1 MLFDGIGAANLP
13 TVWFAG
19 VLAAFL
25 GTALLLYCL
34 MNELPRDGGREF
46 AHQGNLSAGKP
57 RGAGLIFILVFA
69 VIGMLFVG
77 KNIEIAI
84 YLLLTVAEMLT
95 GYLDDRSSIPWNEYK
110 KGLLD
115 LIVAVIAAVTYIRCN
130 GTTITISL
138 LDLQWTVPPLLFGLA
153 AVILIWVSINVTNCT
168 DGVDGL
174 LGTLSLITLGTLLLA
189 GQITGMDT
197 AFRFVIT
204 VLMSCLVGY
213 LWFNAT
219 PSLLMMGDAGSRA
232 LGFFIAVA
240 ALKTGDPFL
249 YLLAALVMIVDGGA
263 GLAKIALLRF
273 LKIHILKNIRTPI
286 HDHVRKNKDW
296 SNTHTVFRFAAVQL
310 VFSAATIWILLR

>member
-1 MLFDGIGAANLP
+1 M
-13 TVWFAG
+13 
-19 VLAAFL
+19 
-25 GTALLLYCL
+25 
-34 MNELPRDGGREF
+34 
-46 AHQGNLSAGKP
+46 
-57 RGAGLIFILVFA
+57 
-69 VIGMLFVG
+69 
-77 KNIEIAI
+77 
-84 YLLLTVAEMLT
+84 
-95 GYLDDRSSIPWNEYK
+95 
-110 KGLLD
+110 
-115 LIVAVIAAVTYIRCN
+115 
-130 GTTITISL
+130 
-138 LDLQWTVPPLLFGLA
+138 
-153 AVILIWVSINVTNCT
+153 
-168 DGVDGL
+168 
-174 LGTLSLITLGTLLLA
+174 
-189 GQITGMDT
+189 TGMDT

-204 VLMSCLVGY
+204 VLMACLVGY

-249 YLLAALVMIVDGGA
+249 YLLAALVMIVDGGV